1 MGGTSVTGI
10 GTGVAFPGNKLPP
23 LIATIQ
29 EFSQKTS
36 EYLVGYDIADP
47 YSSIQAA
54 INGAVAAGRNLNN
67 PAVVLV
73 KPGTYEE
80 DLTMVPGIAI
90 KAVGDSNDTLFLVGG
105 QTTVIGTV
113 TVNTAGT
120 FYWEGVDVKNPGG
133 WGFHITGN
141 GTTIFTISDCL
152 VDAANGLLYDN
163 TGSNSIV
170 GLQAVNFVV
179 NGGMIIVSQPD
190 ATSTLFFRDCVFGL
204 FGQSSDNIIVD
215 HQSGVFLFYNGYIQ
229 GGVNIGATA
238 NPSIYAYTAM
248 ATNTIVPMTIAAGGG
263 AVLVRSNINTG
274 APFLATGL
282 GQVLLGDCITLPGY
296 TGGFDPTLTVL
307 NFVSLFTPANPA
319 DWSPPPNSVDG
330 ALDQLAARVTALG
343 G

>member
-10 GTGVAFPGNKLPP
+10 GVGIAFPGNKLPP

-54 INGAVAAGRNLNN
+54 INGAVAAGRNLDN

-80 DLTMVPGIAI
+80 NLTLVPGIAV

-120 FYWEGVDVKNPGG
+120 FYWEGVDVKSNTV
-133 WGFHITGN
+133 GFNITGS
-141 GTTIFTISDCL
+141 GTVVFTISDCL
-152 VDAANGLLYDN
+152 VDATNGLIYDN
-163 TGSNSIV
+163 TAPNGII
-170 GLQAVNFVV
+170 GLQTVNFVI
-179 NGGMIIVSQPD
+179 NGSMVIVCQPD
-190 ATSTLFFRDCVFGL
+190 PTSTLFFRDCVMGL
-204 FGQSSDNIIVD
+204 FGQTSDNTIID

-229 GGVNIGATA
+229 GGVNIGAAA
-238 NPSIYAYTAM
+238 NPSIYAYTTM
-248 ATNTIVPMTIAAGGG
+248 GTDTIVPITIAAGGG
-263 AVLVRSNINTG
+263 AVLLRSNVNTS
-274 APFLATGL
+274 AAFLATGT
-282 GQVLLGDCITLPGY
+282 GQVLLGDCIALPGY
-296 TGGFDPTLTVL
+296 TGGFDPSLTVV
-307 NFVSLFTPANPA
+307 NFVSLFTPAVPG
-319 DWSPPPNSVDG
+319 DWSPAPNSVDS